1 MCVIVSPVGAL
12 DDPQTGRGPEG
23 AYLFEFLN
31 QPLMFRSHR
40 QLRRWAL
47 RVLCVW
53 LFGLGLGVANA
64 CLAAQQFSG
73 GGDTFQGVVEAQ
85 AADIEVAPAG
95 CEHHSVA
102 APDQSQHGQDDSS
115 PKSNCESFCERAGVT
130 IPPQKS
136 ALDNYQFHV
145 LPPPMA
151 ALTVPASIDVSADV
165 QAPRRE
171 GAWPLPI
178 PIAFLRLAL

>member
-1 MCVIVSPVGAL
+1 
-12 DDPQTGRGPEG
+12 
-23 AYLFEFLN
+23 
-31 QPLMFRSHR
+31 MFRRHQ

-47 RVLCVW
+47 RVLLVW

-64 CLAAQQFSG
+64 CLAAQQFAG
-73 GGDTFQGVVEAQ
+73 GGDTFQGKAEVQ
-85 AADIEVAPAG
+85 AADFAAASAE
-95 CEHHSVA
+95 CEHHAVT
-102 APDQSQHGQDDSS
+102 APDQSRHDSDDSS

-151 ALTVPASIDVSADV
+151 ALTVPASVDVSADV
-165 QAPRRE
+165 QAPRRD
-171 GAWPLPI
+171 GARPLPI
-178 PIAFLRLAL
+178 PIALLRLAL